1 MRGQSWHL
9 LIKKGCLLIH
19 GKDVSCSASRD
30 GAHCRVFRWSS
41 LGWEQLGWCAASTGP
56 GFGPLAK
63 LLVGKAILALLFL
76 STWICSDFPSSG
88 RVGRTN
94 KGTTLASAEGGSLGL
109 VLVFIVFLGSL
120 PGVAVVVLTSFISEP
135 HRAQPLAAPR
145 KILGS
150 CSSFPLCVRLRA
162 SLSRPISAF
171 RQGSTNMHQQKIND
185 WVKF

>member
-41 LGWEQLGWCAASTGP
+41 LGWEQLGWCAASTRP
-56 GFGPLAK
+56 GSGPLAK

-76 STWICSDFPSSG
+76 STWICSDFSFLRPC
-88 RVGRTN
+88 RENEQRHHI
-94 KGTTLASAEGGSLGL
+94 GL
-109 VLVFIVFLGSL
+109 SWRRIPGLGSSCL
-120 PGVAVVVLTSFISEP
+120 RVSWLTTWLWSPRDGSGGADQV
-135 HRAQPLAAPR
+135 HQWAP
-145 KILGS
+145 
-150 CSSFPLCVRLRA
+150 
-162 SLSRPISAF
+162 F

-185 WVKF
+185 WVKFWPASRKEIWVKFFFFAYDEY

>member
-109 VLVFIVFLGSL
+109 ALLVFVFLGSL
-120 PGVAVVVLTSFISEP
+120 PGSEVPGMAVVVLTRFISEP
-135 HRAQPLAAPR
+135 HSGKDLLTCMSKRLMIGSNSDQPLE
-145 KILGS
+145 K
-150 CSSFPLCVRLRA
+150 
-162 SLSRPISAF
+162 
-171 RQGSTNMHQQKIND
+171 
-185 WVKF
+185 KFE

>member
-1 MRGQSWHL
+1 MLQALGRAPVHWQSCWWERQFWL
-9 LIKKGCLLIH
+9 CFFFPH
-19 GKDVSCSASRD
+19 GFAV
-30 GAHCRVFRWSS
+30 
-41 LGWEQLGWCAASTGP
+41 
-56 GFGPLAK
+56 
-63 LLVGKAILALLFL
+63 I
-76 STWICSDFPSSG
+76 FPSSG
-88 RVGRTN
+88 RAGRMN